1 MQVTMERAAWVDVHP
16 VASLEGSGP
25 VEFNIVG
32 TQDEYLDLNDTALY
46 VKVKV
51 VKNDGTVMEA
61 TMKPYPT
68 DLTLAALFSDV
79 CLTLNDTVV
88 EGGHYLYPY
97 KAMMSCLLQFDGGMK
112 KTQLE
117 AAGYNPDTNERTA
130 WFVGSKSKE
139 FVGPLYLDVFSQSKY
154 LLPGV
159 NVRVKLTRSKND
171 FVLINSGSKTIKLV
185 LEQAILYVRKVK
197 VAPSVLVAHEHG
209 LTTVGNAIYPLQQTE
224 MLSYTVAQGTKN
236 HMQDNLLRGQLPK
249 LLIVGLVSN
258 DAFNGNMKKDPLLF
272 DHNNLNYVAL
282 YRDGESVPYTQPL
295 QPDFDNGL
303 VARSYL
309 SMIQSLEMFNTNLS
323 NGITLKDFTSG
334 GRTLFVFNLTP
345 DLSASGSCGQPYQT
359 ANLRLELKF
368 SKSLAEAINVVI
380 LAIRDGRLEIT
391 KQRQVLKCA

>member
-1 MQVTMERAAWVDVHP
+1 VDVLP
-16 VASLEGSGP
+16 IASLEGSGP

-32 TQDEYLDLNDTALY
+32 TQDEYFDLNETALY
-46 VKVKV
+46 VKIKV
-51 VKNDGTVMEA
+51 VKNDGSNLDA
-61 TMKPYPT
+61 AAKPYPT
-68 DLTLAALFSDV
+68 NLTLAALFSDV

-88 EGGHYLYPY
+88 EGGHNLYPY
-97 KAMMSCLLQFDGGMK
+97 KAMMSCLLQFDESMK

-117 AAGYNPDTNERTA
+117 AAGYNPDTTERTA
-130 WFVGSKSKE
+130 WLAGSKSRE
-139 FVGPLYLDVFSQSKY
+139 FMGPLYLDMFSQSKY

-171 FVLINSGSKTIKLV
+171 FVLINSGSKIVKVV

-197 VAPSVLVAHEHG
+197 VAPSVLEAHEHY
-209 LTTVGNAIYPLQQTE
+209 LATSGNALYPLQQTE
-224 MLSYTVAQGTKN
+224 MLTYTMAQGTRN

-272 DHNNLNYVAL
+272 DHNNLNYVTL

-295 QPDFDNGL
+295 QPDFDNGF

-309 SMIQSLEMFNTNLS
+309 SMVQCLEMFNSNLS

-345 DLSASGSCGQPYQT
+345 DLSAFGSCGQPYQT
-359 ANLRLELKF
+359 ANLRLEMKF
-368 SKSLAEAINVVI
+368 SKSLAEATNVVI
-380 LAIRDGRLEIT
+380 LAIRDGHLEIT
-391 KQRQVLKCA
+391 KQRQVLKWP